1 MTTKNDNK
9 KTIFKFEDNL
19 TIEGKI
25 LTQKHDDHTIKGN
38 KFYSDMFPFK
48 KLN

>member
-9 KTIFKFEDNL
+9 NTIFKFEDNL

-25 LTQKHDDHTIKGN
+25 PTQKHDDHTINSN
-38 KFYSDMFPFK
+38 KFYSHMFPLK